1 MAYEFFQDDGTNF
14 EVQNML
20 GSLRTGCGDAGEI
33 LATVATITDGDAQ
46 SWVTAWQ
53 ELATRVAKIADDALA
68 AGHTVSARDA
78 YLRAAVY
85 YAAVLPSVDGIKDPE
100 PVLEAAFAE
109 HRRCFDSYVALL
121 DVPGEKVDIPY
132 EGSTMPGY
140 FFAVAADGKA
150 RRTIIL
156 NNGSDGA
163 VTTMWPGVGA
173 GAVAR
178 GYNVLVF
185 DGPGQQSMLFERG
198 IPFRPD
204 WEKVITPVVDFLR
217 ARTDVDNDRIA
228 IYGISQAGYWV
239 PRALAFEHRIVA
251 AIADPGVDD
260 VSASWLG
267 HLPESMVPM
276 LGNGDKKT
284 FDELMSI
291 GTSSDNPIQAQ
302 IMAWRGK
309 PYGIA
314 DPYDLFTTVMT
325 YKLGDLTQQITTP
338 LLITDPE
345 GEQFW
350 PGQSQRLYDALPG
363 PKELVKFTAAEG
375 ADRHCEPMARALLE
389 QRVFDWLDTTIP

>member
-1 MAYEFFQDDGTNF
+1 VAYDFFKDDGTNF

-20 GSLRTGCGDAGEI
+20 GALRSGCGDAGEI
-33 LATVATITDGDAQ
+33 LTTVATITDGDAQ
-46 SWVTAWQ
+46 SWVAAWLA
-53 ELATRVAKIADDALA
+53 LATRIAQVADDALA

-78 YLRAAVY
+78 YLRAATY

-100 PVLEAAFAE
+100 PVLTAAFTA
-109 HRRCFDSYVALL
+109 HRRCFDTYVDLL
-121 DVPGEKVDIPY
+121 DVPGEKIEIPY

-140 FFAVAADGKA
+140 FFAVAPDSRP

-163 VTTMWPGVGA
+163 VTALWPAFGA

-178 GYNVLVF
+178 GYNVVVF
-185 DGPGQQSMLFERG
+185 DGPGQQSLLFEQG

-204 WEKVITPVVDFLR
+204 WEHVITPVVDFLR
-217 ARTDVDNDRIA
+217 ARADVDDDRIV

-239 PRALAFEHRIVA
+239 PRALAFEHRIAA

-260 VSASWLG
+260 VSTSWLG
-267 HLPESMVPM
+267 HLPESMVKM
-276 LGNGDKKT
+276 LTDHDKKT

-291 GTSSDNPIQAQ
+291 GTSSDDAIQAQ

-309 PYGIA
+309 PYGIS
-314 DPYDLFTTVMT
+314 DPYDLFTAVME
-325 YKLGDLTQQITTP
+325 YRLGDLTQRITTP
-338 LLITDPE
+338 LLVTDPE

-363 PKELVKFTAAEG
+363 PKALVKFTAAEG
-375 ADRHCEPMARALLE
+375 ADRHCEPMGRALLE

>member
-1 MAYEFFQDDGTNF
+1 
-14 EVQNML
+14 ML
-20 GSLRTGCGDAGEI
+20 GALRTGCGDAGEI
-33 LATVATITDGDAQ
+33 LTTVASITDGDAQ

-53 ELATRVAKIADDALA
+53 SLATRIAKVADDAFA
-68 AGHTVSARDA
+68 DGHRVSARDA

-85 YAAVLPSVDGIKDPE
+85 YGAVLPSVDGIKDPE
-100 PVLEAAFAE
+100 PVLRAAFAE
-109 HRRCFDSYVALL
+109 HRRCFDAYIALL
-121 DVPGEKVDIPY
+121 DVPGEKVEIPY

-140 FFAVAADGKA
+140 FFAVASDGRA

-163 VTTMWPGVGA
+163 VTTMWPGFGA

-185 DGPGQQSMLFERG
+185 DGPGQQSMLFEQG

-217 ARTDVDNDRIA
+217 ARAGVDNDRIA
-228 IYGISQAGYWV
+228 LYGISQAGYWV

-260 VSASWLG
+260 VSTSWLG

-276 LGNGDKKT
+276 LTNGDKKT
-284 FDELMSI
+284 FDDLMSV
-291 GTSSDNPIQAQ
+291 GTSSDDPIQAQ
-302 IMAWRGK
+302 LMAWRGK
-309 PYGIA
+309 PYGIT
-314 DPYDLFTTVMT
+314 DPYELFKAAME
-325 YKLGDLTQQITTP
+325 YKLGDLTRKITTP

-375 ADRHCEPMARALLE
+375 ADRHCEPMARSLLE